1 MGSLGVYTRK
11 PLKAK
16 EVAENKGVTDNCVR
30 QLERNF
36 LRHLLSNKNAETLI
50 CIFEKEEG
58 Q

>member
-16 EVAENKGVTDNCVR
+16 EVAENKGVTYCVR

-50 CIFEKEEG
+50 CISEKEEG